1 MIIVKMNNSTVE
13 CSIAAS
19 ELREIGLTP
28 ESLMNGEQNSLSF
41 MSQINKEVGAQ
52 LDYNPEQEVLLMS
65 KNMMSDG
72 TVRIFAVKMS
82 NEDIQRTADRIR
94 EASLTMLSMV
104 DPDKINELKSLPV
117 EEKSEALGR
126 LFMGVTE
133 QVNHIYM
140 PDERDEEPAE
150 PSAMFRSFTESD
162 RYAISFS
169 SLRDAA
175 RFAKVVH
182 AFPIEN
188 ASLYKMDG
196 VYTLFLSMPNDD
208 DNRVFSFRKSGVE
221 FADNMLV
228 DSPTEQHIRENGEC
242 LIADDAVGRL
252 ARM

>member
-1 MIIVKMNNSTVE
+1 
-13 CSIAAS
+13 
-19 ELREIGLTP
+19 
-28 ESLMNGEQNSLSF
+28 
-41 MSQINKEVGAQ
+41 
-52 LDYNPEQEVLLMS
+52 
-65 KNMMSDG
+65 
-72 TVRIFAVKMS
+72 
-82 NEDIQRTADRIR
+82 
-94 EASLTMLSMV
+94 
-104 DPDKINELKSLPV
+104 
-117 EEKSEALGR
+117 
-126 LFMGVTE
+126 
-133 QVNHIYM
+133 
-140 PDERDEEPAE
+140 
-150 PSAMFRSFTESD
+150 MFRSFTESD

-169 SLRDAA
+169 SLRDAT